1 MQQGNRTILVVD
13 DAPEVRKLIAA
24 IVTSLGF
31 TVFTADSGEHALALH
46 EKLGGRVDLLIAE
59 VVAKGMSGPV
69 LAERLTARQ
78 PGLKVLYISGYDRSH
93 VVQRYVLDRG
103 FTLLAKPFTV
113 PEIAAEVHRLL
124 PRQAHSGAAG

>member
-31 TVFTADSGEHALALH
+31 TVFTADSGEHALTLH
-46 EKLGGRVDLLIAE
+46 ENLSGQVDLLITD
-59 VVAKGMSGPV
+59 VVARGMSGPA

-78 PGLKVLYISGYDRSH
+78 PGLKVLYISGYDHSH

-103 FTLLAKPFTV
+103 FALLPKPFTV
-113 PEIAAEVHRLL
+113 PEIADMVHRLL
-124 PRQAHSGAAG
+124 PRRAHSGAAG